1 MAKTG
6 RNEPCPCGSGK
17 KHKRCCYGKTALAF
31 IPEDAWKQDP
41 EWYKIRLT
49 EAEAIEGIFGFGVRQ
64 YGDNFLKEAMA
75 EFTLWG
81 DYPFEQRYGDSIF
94 VPWAAFNW
102 IPEID
107 EIESEQSLGL
117 DYLDEQAERLD
128 DYQQRFIRAACSQP
142 FSFFSVTDVVDGK
155 SLALRDVFLDRA
167 FTIKEAQASRTLRRG
182 DIIFARV
189 VPLDGQAVV
198 VGMAPIA
205 LPPRD
210 LSWLL
215 DVRDDI
221 KKEMRSERLK
231 LNPENLHGW
240 DLEMRGAY
248 FSAVEF
254 LANPPRPTLQNTD
267 GDPISFVKLDYEIN
281 CSPQEAF
288 DGLRSLA
295 LYQEGIPADAI
306 LDENGNLVEATIDWA
321 RKGNKKHKYW
331 DNTILGTLTIK
342 SETLTAE
349 VNSEKRA
356 KKIQSEIAKR
366 LGSKAV
372 FKGAVRE
379 SVDAKLKEATVQS
392 GTPAFE
398 EARRK
403 QQEFE
408 SLPEVQAVVKAQ
420 MHAHWEGWYN
430 ERIPALQN
438 KTPLEAA
445 RTKAGRERLEALL
458 LDFERRNEEA
468 SQPHLRVDLKAMRK
482 KLGL

>member
-1 MAKTG
+1 MTKIG

-17 KHKRCCYGKTALAF
+17 KHKRCCYGKTALPF
-31 IPEDAWKQDP
+31 IPDDAWKQDP

-49 EAEAIEGIFGFGVRQ
+49 EAEVVEGVFGFGVKQ
-64 YGDNFLKEAMA
+64 FGEDFLKEAMR

-81 DYPFEQRYGDSIF
+81 DYPFDQRYGDSIF
-94 VPWAAFNW
+94 VPWAAFDW

-107 EIESEQSLGL
+107 EIEYEQPLAL
-117 DYLDEQAERLD
+117 DYLDEQGEQLD

-142 FSFFSVTDVVDGK
+142 FSFFSVTDVVAGK
-155 SLALRDVFLDRA
+155 SLALRDVFLDRE
-167 FTIKEAQASRTLRRG
+167 FTVKEAQATRKLKRG

-189 VPLDGQAVV
+189 VPLDDQAVL

-215 DVRDDI
+215 DVREDI
-221 KKEMRSERLK
+221 KKDLRSERLK
-231 LNPENLHGW
+231 LNLENLGGC
-240 DLEMRGAY
+240 DSELRGAY

-254 LANPPRPTLQNTD
+254 LANPPRTELQNTD

-281 CSPQEAF
+281 CSSQEAF
-288 DGLRSLA
+288 DGLRA
-295 LYQEGIPADAI
+295 LSFYQEGILDDAI
-306 LDENGNLVEATIDWA
+306 RDENGNLLEANIDWA
-321 RKGNKKHKYW
+321 RKGNKKHKNW

-342 SETLTAE
+342 GNTLTAE

-366 LGSKAV
+366 LGALATFKSAV
-372 FKGAVRE
+372 HE
-379 SVDAKLKEATVQS
+379 SVGDKLEEIKAQS

-403 QQEFE
+403 QEKFE

-420 MHAHWEGWYN
+420 MEAHWEGWYN
-430 ERIPALQN
+430 ERIPVLHD

-458 LDFERRNEEA
+458 LDFERRNEDV
-468 SQPHLRVDLKAMRK
+468 PHPELRVDVAAMRK